1 MSDGPIVILGS
12 GQAGITVARELRKL
26 DAAIEIALVTADD
39 GAYYSKPSLSN
50 ALAAGKAPEQL
61 IVTPAEKLVE
71 QNNLHL
77 FAQCRVSAIDAA
89 NSTLETDQGPLQYRA
104 LVLAVGAN
112 PIRLPL
118 EGSAAAD
125 VLSVN
130 SLQDYAVFRNRL
142 KPGMRVAILGAGLIG
157 CEFAND
163 LIASGYGVRVFDIAT
178 QPLGRL
184 LPPQA
189 GAYLK
194 EKLVA
199 AGVAFEFGSRIQRV
213 DKQGDA
219 YRLSTDSGAQ
229 FDADLV
235 LSAIGL
241 APNTALATA
250 AGLQV
255 NRGVVVNRLLQSSVA
270 NIYALG
276 DCAEVGGLVLP
287 FILPIM
293 QAARALAKT
302 LAGTP
307 TEVSY
312 PAMPVLV
319 KTPACPTIVSPPAAG
334 ATGAWQE
341 EMVEGGLQSLF
352 HSTGGE
358 LLGFSLMGEAT
369 KARQALTP
377 SLPPLL

>member
-1 MSDGPIVILGS
+1 MSHPVVILGS

-26 DAAIEIALVTADD
+26 APELPITVVTSDD
-39 GAYYSKPSLSN
+39 GSYYSKPSLSN
-50 ALAAGKAPEQL
+50 ALAAGKTAAQL
-61 IVTPAEKLVE
+61 TLTPADKLAE
-71 QNNLHL
+71 QNGLKILAHC
-77 FAQCRVSAIDAA
+77 AVSAINVAA
-89 NSTLETDQGPLQYRA
+89 ATLETSQGSVPYST
-104 LVLAVGAN
+104 LVLANGAS

-118 EGSAAAD
+118 AGSGAAD

-130 SLQDYAVFRNRL
+130 SLNDYAVFRERL
-142 KPGMRVAILGAGLIG
+142 APGACVAILGAGLIG

-163 LIASGYGVRVFDIAT
+163 LITAGHPVRVFDLAP

-189 GAYLK
+189 GAYFK
-194 EKLVA
+194 GKLLA
-199 AGVAFEFGSRIQRV
+199 AGVAFEFGSRVQSV
-213 DKQGDA
+213 DKEGGA
-219 YRLSTDSGAQ
+219 YLLTTDSGAQ
-229 FDADLV
+229 FETDVV

-241 APNTALATA
+241 AANTQLAA
-250 AGLQV
+250 DAGLQV
-255 NRGVVVNRLLQSSVA
+255 NRGIVVNRTLQTSVP

-287 FILPIM
+287 YILPIM

-302 LAGTP
+302 LSGTP

-334 ATGAWQE
+334 ASGEWHE
-341 EMVEGGLQSLF
+341 EPVDGGLQSLF
-352 HSTGGE
+352 RAASGE
-358 LLGFSLMGEAT
+358 LLGFALLGEAT

-377 SLPPLL
+377 QLPPLL